1 MNKKTKKN
9 SSHETGRTKA
19 VVVFNKTDNAIGVV
33 SEIVVRISSD
43 VDAERLIFRGPVYFK
58 ERMLQHIYSIV
69 LPLVDRITKH
79 LGIPSS
85 NYEIS
90 IVNLGAAS
98 SIDRGIEISG
108 YSADLP
114 ILLTLLSS
122 SLHVPLKQ
130 DIVSTGHVSS
140 LDGDIAP
147 VRGIPAKI
155 DAVLDTPG
163 ISAFVLPELEKDRS
177 LKILTPNEYKAA
189 KESQLAHKSD
199 IKIHTTGNVYEAI
212 RIFMADESIVMGS
225 LKAGFFSVKATIPE
239 SQSSINKAVELF
251 TERNEKRFWNAIEYS
266 LLRHRI
272 EKTRLLLKSYAD
284 FFIRNQSYPERF
296 GEELFRLVIS
306 LPPSTRRLDDLFP
319 LFPMEL
325 YINLIQYTKTN
336 DHQDVHQLYKAA
348 FNKGFSELPLP
359 LVEPEE
365 IKVKRGEKESE
376 IFERILSEIGEENL
390 AEKIGQPIDEA
401 RLSYVT
407 DSVTVKDGFEFNDAI
422 TAFFTHIFRHTTA
435 SPAGHMNRA
444 ALSAEAIDL
453 VNKTFEHKGGY
464 KAALSEGKHGTN
476 GGMRR
481 VFDTMT
487 QHLKQEE
494 KEKYIGRVLKD
505 TIDQLDWNTKVNLM
519 KEFMDRIGPE
529 LPADLRGLPAKK
541 LASHWETILQH
552 YAESMDKVSG
562 LLKRL

>member
-9 SSHETGRTKA
+9 SSSEIGRTKA
-19 VVVFNKTDNAIGVV
+19 VVVFNKTDNLIGVV

-58 ERMLQHIYSIV
+58 ERILNHIYSII
-69 LPLVDRITKH
+69 LPLVDRITEH
-79 LGIPSS
+79 LGVPNS

-108 YSADLP
+108 FSADLP

-163 ISAFVLPELEKDRS
+163 VSAFVLPELEKDRS
-177 LKILTPNEYKAA
+177 LKILTPNEYEAA

-212 RIFMADESIVMGS
+212 RIFMTDESIVMGS
-225 LKAGFFSVKATIPE
+225 LKAGFFNVKVMIPE
-239 SQSSINKAVELF
+239 AQGPINRAVELL
-251 TERNEKRFWNAIEYS
+251 TEGNEKKFWNTIEHF
-266 LLRHRI
+266 LLSHRT
-272 EKTRLLLKSYAD
+272 EKARLLLKSYVN

-325 YINLIQYTKTN
+325 YITLIQNAKTS
-336 DHQDVHQLYKAA
+336 DHKDVHQLYKAA
-348 FNKGFSELPLP
+348 FDKGFSDLRPPLDKP
-359 LVEPEE
+359 VETQAR
-365 IKVKRGEKESE
+365 KGEKESE

-422 TAFFTHIFRHTTA
+422 GAFYTHIFRHTG

-476 GGMRR
+476 GGMRL

-487 QHLKQEE
+487 QYLKQEE
-494 KEKYIGRVLKD
+494 KEKYIARVFKD
-505 TIDQLDWNTKVNLM
+505 TIDPLDWDGKVSLM
-519 KEFMDRIGPE
+519 EEFMDRIGPE

-552 YAESMDKVSG
+552 YAESMDKVSEF
-562 LLKRL
+562 LKRL

>member
-9 SSHETGRTKA
+9 SSSEIGRTKA

-43 VDAERLIFRGPVYFK
+43 VDVERLIFRGPVYFK
-58 ERMLQHIYSIV
+58 ERILNHIYSII
-69 LPLVDRITKH
+69 LPLVDRITEH
-79 LGIPSS
+79 LNVPSS
-85 NYEIS
+85 NFEIS

-108 YSADLP
+108 FSADLP

-147 VRGIPAKI
+147 VRGISAKI

-163 ISAFVLPELEKDRS
+163 VSAFVVPELEKDRS
-177 LKILTPNEYKAA
+177 LKILTPNEYEAA

-239 SQSSINKAVELF
+239 SQGPINRTVELL
-251 TERNEKRFWNAIEYS
+251 TEGNEKRFWNTIEHF
-266 LLRHRI
+266 LLSHRT
-272 EKTRLLLKSYAD
+272 EKARLLLKSYVD

-325 YINLIQYTKTN
+325 YISLIQYAKTS
-336 DHQDVHQLYKAA
+336 DHKDVHQLYKAA
-348 FNKGFSELPLP
+348 FDKGFSDLPPP
-359 LVEPEE
+359 LDKPEE
-365 IKVKRGEKESE
+365 TKAKKGTKENE

-407 DSVTVKDGFEFNDAI
+407 NSVTVKDGFEFNDAI
-422 TAFFTHIFRHTTA
+422 TAFYTHIFRHTG
-435 SPAGHMNRA
+435 SPAGQMNRV

-453 VNKTFEHKGGY
+453 IKKAFEHKGGY

-476 GGMRR
+476 GGMRL
-481 VFDTMT
+481 VFDSMT
-487 QHLKQEE
+487 EYLKQEG
-494 KEKYIGRVLKD
+494 KEKYIARVFKD
-505 TIDQLDWNTKVNLM
+505 TIDPLDWDGKVSLM
-519 KEFMDRIGPE
+519 EEFMDRIGPE